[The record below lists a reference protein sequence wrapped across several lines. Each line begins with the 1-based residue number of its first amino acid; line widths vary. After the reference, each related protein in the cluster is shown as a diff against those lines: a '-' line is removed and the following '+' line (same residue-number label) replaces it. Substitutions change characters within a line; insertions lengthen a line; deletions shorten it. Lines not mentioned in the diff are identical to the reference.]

1 MSVVEKITKTID
13 EVMFRRLLLDE
24 LRQLNSNI
32 ARITYS
38 LEMVFPA
45 PPEQSYTRNPEDSQI
60 DYANEGPEPSL
71 LATQRVLVETIAIIR
86 EAIPWCL
93 WQSKLQGAEYL
104 SIHPSLKQAMPSL

>member
-1 MSVVEKITKTID
+1 MSIAEKFTKTID
-13 EVMFRRLLLDE
+13 EVMLRRVLLDE

-60 DYANEGPEPSL
+60 DYANEGPEPTDESEP
-71 LATQRVLVETIAIIR
+71 QRKKEGIVDAGG
-86 EAIPWCL
+86 
-93 WQSKLQGAEYL
+93 SD
-104 SIHPSLKQAMPSL
+104 SF